1 MSAAIIEA
9 LVHLVTLLVAE
20 RNAPPEEGG
29 WIRSRNTAYRPPKPQ
44 TPPEDTQTEKVA
56 QIGSIGIGKG
66 NNHPGQNLCTIC
78 GASGVNKRTCISRD
92 GDKKHRKPITR
103 NPFYLNRGL

>member
-1 MSAAIIEA
+1 MSDAIIEA

-29 WIRSRNTAYRPPKPQ
+29 WIRTRNTAYKPPKPQ

-56 QIGSIGIGKG
+56 QLGSIGARKVHDHQGFG
-66 NNHPGQNLCTIC
+66 TCSIC
-78 GASGVNKRTCISRD
+78 GRQGVNKRTCVSRD
-92 GDKKHRKPITR
+92 GDMLHRDPITT
-103 NPFYLNRGL
+103 NIDYPRGL